1 MHDGTHICAVVMG
14 RERDEPSSATLVPP
28 RSLIINSV
36 GIRCSFKKKGPALL
50 WRTDNLSCAVRV
62 LSARVQCSVSK
73 GRKDLRLFEVTEM
86 TWGRQSLYKANIN
99 CATSSENNGGQ
110 DTECALIHISI
121 VCPPLLLL
129 LRAWSISGVK
139 EGGEKRRR
147 GSSSG
152 GSGGLAVFFLL
163 CLCAN
168 AQTVQ

>member
-1 MHDGTHICAVVMG
+1 MHGGTHICAAVKG
-14 RERDEPSSATLVPP
+14 RESDKLSSA
-28 RSLIINSV
+28 
-36 GIRCSFKKKGPALL
+36 ALTQQCWNPVQL
-50 WRTDNLSCAVRV
+50 LK
-62 LSARVQCSVSK
+62 RVQHSPTPREPLLYCTCALDVWVQCIVSK
-73 GRKDLRLFEVTEM
+73 GHRDLRLFEVTVM
-86 TWGRQSLYKANIN
+86 TWGRQSPYKANIN

-129 LRAWSISGVK
+129 LRARSISGVK
-139 EGGEKRRR
+139 EGGEARRR